1 MSSAD
6 LTYSPHVLR
15 EYAFLADGERGVIVG
30 PKGDFCWMCVPRW
43 DSDAIFS
50 SLIGGTGLYAVTPT
64 EPFVWGGHY
73 ETTGLIWRSRWV
85 TTSGIIECRE
95 ALAFPGDTR
104 HAVILRR
111 VIAVQ
116 GEARL
121 RVVCDPRPGFGVEG
135 LRSPH
140 RGDDGVWTARAGCLC
155 LRWSGAAHASVREA
169 GGRDRRLEMDLTVPA
184 GSHHDLVLEIGDRL
198 PDHPA
203 AAGPAWEAT
212 EAAWQRAVPP
222 IETVADRDSRHAV
235 AVMRGLTGSGRGMV
249 AAATTSLPER
259 SGAGRNYDYRYVWIR
274 DQCFAGQAAAAA
286 GVDDLLDDAVRFV
299 GSRLLDDGPGLK
311 PAYTVDGGCLPH
323 QRRLELPGYPGGY
336 DRIGNHVTDQFQ
348 LDAFGEALLLF
359 AAAERKGRLDTTGRD
374 AAQITVAAIDR
385 RWREH
390 GAGIWELKNR
400 AWTHSRLTCAA
411 GLRALAG
418 ATPRDPMAARWSG
431 LADTIVAE
439 TAAFAV
445 HPSGRWQRAAD
456 DPRNDGA
463 LLLPAI
469 RGAVAPHDPRSLRT
483 LDAYV
488 DELTEDGYAYRYRH
502 DDRPLGEA
510 EGAFLLCGFLLA
522 MAAHQQGDE
531 KRALRWFERNR
542 AACGPAGL
550 LSEEFDVG
558 QRQMRGN
565 IPQAFVHAILLETAA
580 RLATAPK

>member
-1 MSSAD
+1 LSAAE
-6 LTYSPHVLR
+6 LTYPPHVLR

-50 SLIGGTGLYAVTPT
+50 SLIGGTGLYAVTPK
-64 EPFVWGGHY
+64 ESFVWGGHY
-73 ETTGLIWRSRWV
+73 EATGLIWRSRWI

-95 ALAFPGDTR
+95 ALAFPGDPR
-104 HAVILRR
+104 YAVILRR
-111 VIAVQ
+111 VIATE

-121 RVVCDPRPGFGVEG
+121 HVVCDPRPGFGAHG

-140 RGDDGVWTARAGCLC
+140 RGDDGVWEAHLGGLC
-155 LRWSGAAHASVREA
+155 LRWSGAADACVREKTA
-169 GGRDRRLEMDLTVPA
+169 QDLRLEMNLTVPA
-184 GSHHDLVLEIGDRL
+184 GAHHDLVLEIGDRL
-198 PDHPA
+198 PDGPA
-203 AAGPAWEAT
+203 DAGRAWEAT
-212 EAAWQRAVPP
+212 ETAWLRAVPP

-235 AVMRGLTGSGRGMV
+235 AVMRGLTGSGGGMV

-259 SGAGRNYDYRYVWIR
+259 SGAGHNYDYRYVWIR

-286 GVDDLLDDAVRFV
+286 GADDLLDDAVRFV
-299 GSRLLDDGPGLK
+299 GARLLDDGPDLT
-311 PAYTVDGGCLPH
+311 PAYTVDGGSLPD
-323 QRRLELPGYPGGY
+323 QRRLGLPGYPGGY
-336 DRIGNHVTDQFQ
+336 DRIGNHVTHQFQ

-374 AAQITVAAIDR
+374 AAQIAADAVGR
-385 RWREH
+385 RWRED
-390 GAGIWELKNR
+390 GAGIWELENR

-439 TAAFAV
+439 TAASAV

-483 LDAYV
+483 FHAYV
-488 DELTEDGYAYRYRH
+488 EELTEDGYAYRFRH

-580 RLATAPK
+580 RLATDPG